1 LVILVSQHACL
12 TLGIDSD
19 QETHLQAH
27 LAGEQ
32 SLSTHQY
39 NSLGTNVARLGG
51 HNTLI
56 QCPSETGSVTCYLFN
71 VMTVLLYRD
80 GGYKSWSSYYPCEA
94 LLLVEC
100 T

>member
-1 LVILVSQHACL
+1 VILVSQHACL

-32 SLSTHQY
+32 SLSSHQY
-39 NSLGTNVARLGG
+39 NSLDTNVAQLGG

-56 QCPSETGSVTCYLFN
+56 QCPSETGSVTHYLFN
-71 VMTVLLYRD
+71 FHDSLALQGWWLQKLVKLL
-80 GGYKSWSSYYPCEA
+80 S
-94 LLLVEC
+94 L
-100 T
+100 